1 MKIIFRF
8 ILLIVTVGVFA
19 QCNSSKPVKSIEDL
33 KTAFNSES
41 TASEKYA
48 KFAQAAMEEGYDTI
62 AKLFEATSKS
72 EKIHAFNHG
81 KVLEKYGNSVVNA
94 EIGSYTIKTT
104 VENLQTAIN
113 GETYEMQTMYPG
125 FIKNAEIE
133 KAPEAA
139 KSFTWALDGEKK
151 HLNYYRE
158 VQSLIVK
165 GNENGLSFEWYVC
178 PICGNIYN
186 DIDVKESCDFCLTKK
201 VNFVGYTEELKA
213 E

>member
-1 MKIIFRF
+1 M
-8 ILLIVTVGVFA
+8 LIVTVGVFA

-33 KTAFNSES
+33 RTAFNSES

-48 KFAQAAMEEGYDTI
+48 KFAQVAMEEGYDTI

-81 KVLEKYGNSVVNA
+81 KVLGKYSNSVGNA
-94 EIGSYTIKTT
+94 EIGNYEIQTTI
-104 VENLQTAIN
+104 ENIQTAIN
-113 GETYEMQTMYPG
+113 NETYEMQTMYPG
-125 FIKNAEIE
+125 FIKNAEME

-139 KSFTWALDGEKK
+139 KSFTWARDGEKK
-151 HLNYYRE
+151 YLNYYRQ

-165 GNENGLSFEWYVC
+165 GNESGLPYEWYVC
-178 PICGNIYN
+178 PTCGNIYN

-201 VNFVGYTEELKA
+201 VNFAGYSEELQA